1 MNYKMNLGA
10 WNSIFAVP
18 CSVVDEHIKLAGA
31 AQLKVC
37 CGFASRR
44 RKFLR

>member
-18 CSVVDEHIKLAGA
+18 CSVVDEHIKLAGST
-31 AQLKVC
+31 KGFVVV
-37 CGFASRR
+37 FASRR